1 MSKASGSG
9 AIKWQVLWRGL
20 RWRFGSAVMLFVVA
34 TLAIA
39 GAAIGPIFLQ
49 SADSSVLSGVLA
61 SAPRGEANLVF
72 SDSGSR
78 GAERRVA
85 AASRAAVKIAGH
97 GLLGNPILTTDLGLT
112 LTANKGQRY
121 SADVLDRT
129 RICRHLRFVAGRCP
143 KGGLEVAL
151 SERSASL
158 IHRTIGERILL
169 TVTEQAS
176 VTCTTL
182 TGGTISCSTGPSST
196 KTTAAVL
203 VGIYQPPSSVDT
215 VYWAGGDY
223 FPYGTGSASEPTLD
237 AIIATTPSVLRI
249 AGTKFTFHKIV
260 LTNFAITFSSSIPW
274 NMASV
279 VRDRG
284 EIRSVIASI
293 RSKLSHDYGQQL
305 STSLP
310 SEMTAASNDD
320 GTMLPII
327 LSIELQV
334 VLLALLV
341 LYVLGRSSAN
351 ARRLEADF
359 ARRRGFPRSTLL
371 ALAVNEPVAL
381 VTAALPVGVLVAW
394 LVLKSVASSFF
405 ASGTSVTLTWPSI
418 AAGVGGYV
426 AAVLAATLASYS
438 LWRRSGTQTSSRRA
452 SVAAIALDAAGVA
465 LALAGLIAVTTSGA
479 LNGSHTS
486 PLAAIAPGLLAL
498 GAAIIGLR
506 LFGFIFSLA
515 VRATKGSRKVAWFLA
530 FRQVARRPE
539 MLRRLL
545 PLTAAVGVVLFAIGA
560 YALAAED
567 RSSAASFE
575 TGADRVVVVTPPSG
589 ANFVSDVRA
598 ADPSGHQAMAAVL
611 STAPSG
617 ELLAVDSTRLAA
629 VAAWPKR
636 LSRSSIRAIGH
647 ELAPPTHPPAMFQG
661 SALRLRIYV
670 SPHTPT
676 LNVIVSAYDPTY
688 EDVSTYN
695 VTVHSGLRDYVVPL
709 GGGCPGTCR
718 LVSVNPELPSG
729 DLTSTRPIT
738 FTIEQMSVKDPG
750 AWRPVSFGAG
760 VPGSWRTES
769 SGFSIDSSNPTGV
782 RFTIPEVS
790 LGAGGV
796 IAAPADVPLL
806 FPAVVTDELASVSAP
821 QPPNNAIPYED
832 LDGTSINLR
841 EIAQVP
847 ALPNVGQDA
856 ALMDLTLADRALTQQ
871 SVYTTDEVWLSA
883 DASPEILGRLRRDGY
898 TIGSTTTA
906 AARAATLGHTG
917 IASSYDLAL
926 VVTPIAALLAVG
938 AVIFATSAEGRRRRG
953 EITSLAN
960 ARIRRSTIGRSLVL
974 ENALILAVALVIGG
988 AIGFGADQLALPSLP
1003 QFLAGSRGFPV
1014 LHAIPVGTLFAA
1026 LGAFAGVL
1034 ALGAVGMSWLI
1045 LGAALGSPRGRR

>member
-1 MSKASGSG
+1 
-9 AIKWQVLWRGL
+9 
-20 RWRFGSAVMLFVVA
+20 MLFVVA

-39 GAAIGPIFLQ
+39 GAAIGPMFLQ
-49 SADSSVLSGVLA
+49 SADSSALSGVLA
-61 SAPRGEANLVF
+61 SAPAGESNLVIVN
-72 SDSGSR
+72 DILNTE
-78 GAERRVA
+78 ARVA
-85 AASRAAVKIAGH
+85 AASDAAVKIAGH
-97 GLLGNPILTTDLGLT
+97 GLLGNPILTTDLGVN
-112 LTANKGQRY
+112 LTANKGQPY
-121 SADVLDRT
+121 AADLVGRT
-129 RICRHLRFVAGRCP
+129 GVCHHLHFVAGRCP
-143 KGGLEVAL
+143 NGGLEVAL
-151 SERSASL
+151 SDRSASF
-158 IHRTIGERILL
+158 IHRTIGETIPIK
-169 TVTEQAS
+169 
-176 VTCTTL
+176 TTAEAL
-182 TGGTISCSTGPSST
+182 FNTPQGTTGLKGPT
-196 KTTAAVL
+196 KTTTAVI

-223 FPYGTGSASEPTLD
+223 FPYGTGSSAAPTLD
-237 AIIATTPSVLRI
+237 AIIATTPTVLRI
-249 AGTKFTFHKIV
+249 AGTKFVYRRTV
-260 LTNFAITFSSSIPW
+260 LTNSAFTFSSSIPW

-279 VRDRG
+279 VRNRG
-284 EIRSVIASI
+284 VIPGVIASI
-293 RSKLSHDYGQQL
+293 RSKLFHDYALQV

-320 GTMLPII
+320 GTILPII
-327 LSIELQV
+327 LSIDLQV

-371 ALAVNEPVAL
+371 ALAVSEPIAL
-381 VTAALPVGVLVAW
+381 ATAALPVGVLVAW
-394 LVLKSVASSFF
+394 LVLRDIGSSFF
-405 ASGTSVTLTWPSI
+405 AAGTSVTLTWPSV

-438 LWRRSGTQTSSRRA
+438 LWRRSETQSSSRRA
-452 SVAAIALDAAGVA
+452 NVAAIALDAAGVA

-515 VRATKGSRKVAWFLA
+515 VRATRGSRKVAWFLA

-560 YALAAED
+560 YALAAEN

-575 TGADRVVVVTPPSG
+575 TGADRVVIVTPPKG
-589 ANFVSDVRA
+589 ADFVSDVRK
-598 ADPSGHQAMAAVL
+598 ADPSKHQAMAVVL
-611 STAPSG
+611 SSAPSG

-629 VAAWPKR
+629 VAAWPSR
-636 LSRSSIRAIGH
+636 LSRASLRAIAR
-647 ELAPPTHPPAMFQG
+647 ELNPPTHAAVTFSG

-670 SPHTPT
+670 SPNTAPLT
-676 LNVIVSAYDPTY
+676 VGLSLYDPTY
-688 EDVSTYN
+688 EVVDTYE
-695 VTVHSGLRDYVVPL
+695 VTVRAGLRDYVVPL
-709 GGGCPGTCR
+709 EGACSSACR
-718 LVSVNPELPSG
+718 LVSLNPGFPTAIV
-729 DLTSTRPIT
+729 TSSRPIT
-738 FTIEQMSVKDPG
+738 FTIGQISVRDPG
-750 AWRPVSFGAG
+750 AWRPVRFGEG
-760 VPGSWRTES
+760 VPGSWRTET
-769 SGFSIDSSNPTGV
+769 SGFSIDSSKPSGV
-782 RFTIPEVS
+782 SFIIPEVD
-790 LGAGGV
+790 LGAGGIV
-796 IAAPADVPLL
+796 AAPADVPAL

-821 QPPNNAIPYED
+821 QPPNNRIPYED

-841 EIAQVP
+841 EVAQVP

-871 SVYTTDEVWLSA
+871 ALYTTDEVWLTA
-883 DASPEILGRLRRDGY
+883 DASPRILDRLRRDGY
-898 TIGSTTTA
+898 TIGRTTTA
-906 AARAATLGHTG
+906 PARAATLGRTG

-960 ARIRRSTIGRSLVL
+960 ASIRRSTIGRSLVL
-974 ENALILAVALVIGG
+974 ENALILTVALVIGG

-1003 QFLAGSRGFPV
+1003 QFIAGSRGFPV
-1014 LHAIPVGTLFAA
+1014 VHAIPVGTLFAA

-1034 ALGAVGMSWLI
+1034 ALGAVVMSWLM
-1045 LGAALGSPRGRR
+1045 LAAALGSRRTRR